1 MKKLEVGIVIL
12 LLLTSEPLPFPR
24 FVENIVS
31 IISYGFLFLIIT
43 RRWKRL
49 IYIATTEIYLLILV
63 SVAIA
68 SIFWS
73 ANPSNTAYQARLL
86 LRPTIFGVYLAMQYT
101 PREQIRLLS
110 WTIGIIMI
118 LSLASSLL
126 FPSYGIQEI
135 NGTLA
140 WRGIYTHKQL
150 FGRQMGFAASL
161 FIINIFD
168 KRSNRWIAI
177 IGLSLGFALILL
189 SKSKSGLIFFLFS
202 LVIIPIYNF
211 NKLRKI
217 RLLLFL
223 ILLLIFSI
231 VSFLVTVNFEYIV
244 VDFLGKDIEL
254 NGRLPLWTLAIEK
267 GLEQPWLGYGYRGF
281 WSSDVSDSVLY
292 NSWAV
297 LEEEFRNRTIE
308 FHSHNG
314 FIDLFLELGLI
325 GILIFLLN
333 FFFFIKRVLTLILTN
348 RAIEYFYML
357 QVAGICWITNISESR
372 LILTSNST
380 LWIIYVTTVL
390 SSAIECR
397 RVKLNHCS
405 NVSK

>member
-1 MKKLEVGIVIL
+1 MSI
-12 LLLTSEPLPFPR
+12 
-24 FVENIVS
+24 S
-31 IISYGFLFLIIT
+31 IIS
-43 RRWKRL
+43 
-49 IYIATTEIYLLILV
+49 
-63 SVAIA
+63 
-68 SIFWS
+68 
-73 ANPSNTAYQARLL
+73 
-86 LRPTIFGVYLAMQYT
+86 
-101 PREQIRLLS
+101 
-110 WTIGIIMI
+110 
-118 LSLASSLL
+118 
-126 FPSYGIQEI
+126 
-135 NGTLA
+135 
-140 WRGIYTHKQL
+140 
-150 FGRQMGFAASL
+150 
-161 FIINIFD
+161 
-168 KRSNRWIAI
+168 
-177 IGLSLGFALILL
+177 
-189 SKSKSGLIFFLFS
+189 
-202 LVIIPIYNF
+202 
-211 NKLRKI
+211 
-217 RLLLFL
+217 FL